1 MATLKN
7 AVAPLSQAQP
17 SASTSWNNWKKG
29 LGLLAFLVGILLIL
43 FWKSFLPGWT
53 LASGDGDQL
62 LIERVHTDTLPWGY
76 IARWDPI
83 SGLGNH
89 NGMIPF
95 VPGNLLAHL
104 VSASK
109 LSDAYYFFHLLLMG
123 VFSFLLLRDITRHR
137 AAALVGGIWM
147 MLQPHVLSHIL
158 PGHIGHFM
166 LLGWIPAVVWL
177 LRLAVRT
184 ENWTLW
190 GLTGVIFGISLN
202 SGTVDVAFFWAILI
216 AAYGVFL
223 IVQKQRQPVSPF
235 KTYGRLIRNIVLAA
249 VLAIMCGYQGILGVV
264 GLDTRNHS
272 TTSESTPVNPD
283 QARLE
288 KWYWAT
294 QWSVPVDELLDCAIP
309 GFFGWGS
316 SNQQNPYRGRVGQTE
331 GFPQHRQGMPNL
343 NDVSIYLGATIL
355 LACLL
360 AFYLN
365 RRNAELWFFAVA
377 AVIACLFT
385 FGKYAPFY
393 KLFYLLPK
401 MDTMRNPIKWFYLTS
416 FCVGIVGTLGIAL
429 VLKHWANPVKSL
441 RITSLLLIL
450 FLPILI
456 VLGFGMVFLKSVT
469 ADPNALYWQ
478 YPALRKLS
486 EDSLVTGGFIW
497 ILAAAVFAWCLWP
510 RKIGTPVRGVFL
522 PAILIGGVMLGELIY
537 VNHHYLPY
545 KSSNITVNG
554 GPLADYLNNQPRPFR
569 IKVVGQEPIFQYI
582 RQTMA
587 LYYRWEH
594 IEPMATRSLDDFT
607 VFMQTLSINPRRL
620 FQMTNIRY
628 IIGPAGFKDPLMKP
642 VQSFSAG
649 STSVAIY
656 QFTDPFARYFLVPSW
671 KFIPASD
678 RFKHL
683 NDADFDPRT
692 EALVHVAL
700 GELPEPPEPRARQMS
715 CRIDQYRWNYIKLK
729 VETDQPALLVDLD
742 RFDSDWR
749 AYIDGRNVPIYLAN
763 ALMRACWIEKGTHTV
778 EFKLIALGWRPL
790 IIVLTGLLCGLVLVI
805 IYYFRRTPT

>member
-1 MATLKN
+1 
-7 AVAPLSQAQP
+7 
-17 SASTSWNNWKKG
+17 
-29 LGLLAFLVGILLIL
+29 
-43 FWKSFLPGWT
+43 
-53 LASGDGDQL
+53 
-62 LIERVHTDTLPWGY
+62 
-76 IARWDPI
+76 
-83 SGLGNH
+83 
-89 NGMIPF
+89 
-95 VPGNLLAHL
+95 
-104 VSASK
+104 
-109 LSDAYYFFHLLLMG
+109 
-123 VFSFLLLRDITRHR
+123 
-137 AAALVGGIWM
+137 
-147 MLQPHVLSHIL
+147 
-158 PGHIGHFM
+158 
-166 LLGWIPAVVWL
+166 
-177 LRLAVRT
+177 
-184 ENWTLW
+184 
-190 GLTGVIFGISLN
+190 
-202 SGTVDVAFFWAILI
+202 
-216 AAYGVFL
+216 
-223 IVQKQRQPVSPF
+223 
-235 KTYGRLIRNIVLAA
+235 
-249 VLAIMCGYQGILGVV
+249 
-264 GLDTRNHS
+264 
-272 TTSESTPVNPD
+272 
-283 QARLE
+283 
-288 KWYWAT
+288 
-294 QWSVPVDELLDCAIP
+294 LDCAIP

-429 VLKHWANPVKSL
+429 ALKQWANPVKSL

-450 FLPILI
+450 FLPILV
-456 VLGFGMVFLKSVT
+456 VLGFGMGFLKSVAT
-469 ADPNALYWQ
+469 DPNALFWQ

-497 ILAAAVFAWCLWP
+497 ILAAGIFAWCLWP
-510 RKIGTPVRGVFL
+510 RKSGTPVREVIL
-522 PAILIGGVMLGELIY
+522 PALLIGGVMLGELIY

-569 IKVVGQEPIFQYI
+569 IKIVGQEPIFQYI
-582 RQTMA
+582 RQTMT

-594 IEPMATRSLDDFT
+594 IEPMVTRSVDDFA
-607 VFMQTLSINPRRL
+607 VFMQTLSANPRRL
-620 FQMTNIRY
+620 FQMTNVRY

-656 QFTDPFARYFLVPSW
+656 QFTDPLARYYLVPSW
-671 KFIPASD
+671 KFVPASD

-729 VETDQPALLVDLD
+729 VETDQPSLLVGLD

-749 AYIDGRNVPIYLAN
+749 AYIDGREVPIHRAN
-763 ALMRACWIEKGTHTV
+763 ALMRALWIDKGQHQV
-778 EFKLIALGWRPL
+778 EFRLMDLGWRPL
-790 IIVLTGLLCGLVLVI
+790 IIVLTGLFCGLVLLLISVASH
-805 IYYFRRTPT
+805 RRHRL